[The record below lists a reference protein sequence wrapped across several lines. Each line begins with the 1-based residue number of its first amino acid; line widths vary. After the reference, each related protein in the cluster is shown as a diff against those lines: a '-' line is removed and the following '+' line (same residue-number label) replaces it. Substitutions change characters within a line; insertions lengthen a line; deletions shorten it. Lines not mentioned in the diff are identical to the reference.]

1 MESNMSKAQH
11 TIARFLAA
19 LFVFGLLL
27 GTASVA
33 SAQKIAYVDL
43 QRALNEVDEGK
54 QAKARLQKDFAKKQK
69 KLDQQQNEVKKLK
82 EELEAG
88 VMLSDEVKRQ
98 KAMVLQQKMYELQQL
113 YFQLQQ
119 ELSQAEAKATKKIFD
134 KMGTIIEKIGKEKG
148 YDLILEKT
156 ESSVLYAK
164 SGMDITDELVKRF
177 NK

>member
-1 MESNMSKAQH
+1 MSKTQH
-11 TIARFLAA
+11 MIARFMTA
-19 LFVFGLLL
+19 LFVFGLIL
-27 GTASVA
+27 GSASVA

-43 QRALNEVDEGK
+43 QRALNQVDEGK
-54 QAKARLQKDFAKKQK
+54 AAKSKLQKDFQAKQK
-69 KLDQQQNEVKKLK
+69 KLDQQQNDVKALK
-82 EELEAG
+82 EELEKG

-113 YFQLQQ
+113 YFALQQ
-119 ELSQAEAKATKKIFD
+119 ELSQKEAEATKKIFD
-134 KMGTIIEKIGKEKG
+134 KMGKILENIGKEKG

-164 SGMDITDELVKRF
+164 PGMDITDELIKRF

>member
-1 MESNMSKAQH
+1 MNNAKH
-11 TIARFLAA
+11 TIARFVAA
-19 LFVFGLLL
+19 LFVFGLIL
-27 GTASVA
+27 GSASVA

-43 QRALNEVDEGK
+43 QQALNKVEEGK
-54 QAKARLQKDFAKKQK
+54 KAKARLQKDFAAKQK
-69 KLDQQQNEVKKLK
+69 SLDSQQNEVKALK
-82 EELEAG
+82 EELEKG

-113 YFQLQQ
+113 YVQLQQ
-119 ELSQAEAKATKKIFD
+119 ELSQKEAKATKKIFD
-134 KMGTIIEKIGKEKG
+134 KMGKIIEQIGKEKG

-164 SGMDITDELVKRF
+164 QGMDITDELIKRF